1 MRGKRGKSA
10 DPKGVTF
17 LYVPPSETKDTHL
30 AHWPPPRFA
39 HDVKPIITKHS
50 STETAHR
57 ARPRGW
63 RLTRDLFAEFD
74 DEDD

>member
-1 MRGKRGKSA
+1 MSGKRNKSP

-17 LYVPPSETKDTHL
+17 RYVAPSETKSTHL

-39 HDVKPIITKHS
+39 HDFKPIIIKHAP
-50 STETAHR
+50 TESAHH
-57 ARPRGW
+57 AKPRGW
-63 RLTRDLFAEFD
+63 RLTRELFAEFD